1 MPFYLRTGKALPRR
15 ASSIAIHFKP
25 LPQILY
31 AEHHH
36 LPANVL
42 TLRIQPNEGF
52 SLEVVGKQPGLDLS
66 IGPVH
71 MDLQYEREFKGRS
84 PEAYE
89 MLLYEVMLGDQ
100 TLFVDAG
107 MVERSWEFIQSILDV
122 WNHDARAGLATYPAG
137 SWGPEA
143 ADKMLKMDGVSWI
156 DP

>member
-1 MPFYLRTGKALPRR
+1 M
-15 ASSIAIHFKP
+15 
-25 LPQILY
+25 
-31 AEHHH
+31 
-36 LPANVL
+36 
-42 TLRIQPNEGF
+42 
-52 SLEVVGKQPGLDLS
+52 VGKQPGLDLS

-71 MDLQYEREFKGRS
+71 MDLQYEREFQGRS

-122 WNHDARAGLATYPAG
+122 WNHDARTGLATIRPG
-137 SWGPEA
+137 VGGP
-143 ADKMLKMDGVSWI
+143 KPPTKCCKMDGVSWI